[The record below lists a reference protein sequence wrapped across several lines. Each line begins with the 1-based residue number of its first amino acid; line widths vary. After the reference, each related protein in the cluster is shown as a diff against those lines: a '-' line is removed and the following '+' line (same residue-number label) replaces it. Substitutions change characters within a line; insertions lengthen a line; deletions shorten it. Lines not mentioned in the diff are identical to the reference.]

1 MQIVGLGTEIV
12 ECLRIG
18 RMIERHGEL
27 FLQRVFTTQEIEYCS
42 ARNESIQHYSAYWAA
57 KEAILK
63 ALGTGWVRG
72 IRWKDVEIRPEP
84 GQRYSVA
91 IAGGI
96 RDLCET
102 RRVSD
107 IHLTLSH
114 CHTHATATAIAVGPE
129 PAEREEEEDE
139 EK

>member
-18 RMIERHGEL
+18 RMIERHGEV
-27 FLQRVFTTQEIEYCS
+27 FLQRVFTTHEIEFCS
-42 ARNESIQHYSAYWAA
+42 GRNEATQHYAAHWAA
-57 KEAILK
+57 KEAVLK

-72 IRWKDVEIRPEP
+72 IRWKDVEVRIEP

-91 IAGGI
+91 VAGGI

-102 RRVSD
+102 RGVAD
-107 IHLTLSH
+107 ILLTLSH
-114 CHTHATATAIAVGPE
+114 LSDNVSNDP
-129 PAEREEEEDE
+129 
-139 EK
+139 